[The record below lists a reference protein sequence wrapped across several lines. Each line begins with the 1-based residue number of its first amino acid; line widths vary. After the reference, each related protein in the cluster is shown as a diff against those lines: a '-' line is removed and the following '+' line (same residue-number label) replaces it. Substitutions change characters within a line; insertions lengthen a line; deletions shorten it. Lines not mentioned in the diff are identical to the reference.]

1 MLVKTSNDFVQS
13 YVESIA
19 LEMRSDLLEVIDI
32 MAAIS
37 PSAELVSDFG
47 IPYFQQGSTLLYGVA
62 AREDHLYVYFLDS
75 NLLHDFAHRLR
86 PAQFGNNCLII
97 HRLSD
102 ININVFVELLGQM
115 KVHLNHSN

>member
-1 MLVKTSNDFVQS
+1 MLVKTSNDFIQS
-13 YVESIA
+13 YVEGIA
-19 LEMRSDLLEVIDI
+19 VDMQADLLEVVDI

-37 PSAELVSDFG
+37 PKAELVSDLG

-62 AREDHLYVYFLDS
+62 AREDHLYVYFFDS
-75 NLLHDFAHRLR
+75 NLLHDFAYRLR

-115 KVHLNHSN
+115 KVHFDRSN

>member
-1 MLVKTSNDFVQS
+1 MLVKTSNEFVQK
-13 YVESIA
+13 YIENIA
-19 LEMRSDLLEVIDI
+19 IEMQSDLLEVIDI

-37 PSAELVSDFG
+37 PNAELIGDLG

-62 AREDHLYVYFLDS
+62 AREDHLYVYFFDS
-75 NLLHDFAHRLR
+75 NLLHDFAYRLR

-102 ININVFVELLGQM
+102 ININVFVELISQM
-115 KVHLNHSN
+115 RVHFDRSN